1 MDNNKYGYLVIGLLV
16 GVVVAWFFAYTAVN
30 QNNSGMMRMMGMR
43 SFENQKQSYN
53 YSNRMSSMHGGHME
67 EAMDGMMA
75 NLENKTGDSFDSA
88 FIDEM
93 ILHHRGAIEMANL
106 AIHNAKHQE
115 IRDLAKAIIEAQ
127 SKEISTMTEWK
138 AQWYK

>member
-1 MDNNKYGYLVIGLLV
+1 MENKYGYVFIGFLV
-16 GVVVAWFFAYTAVN
+16 GIVVTWFFSYTAVN
-30 QNNSGMMRMMGMR
+30 QNNYGMMRMMGMR
-43 SFENQKQSYN
+43 NYENSKQSSDYDD
-53 YSNRMSSMHGGHME
+53 RMAAMHGGHMDD
-67 EAMDGMMA
+67 AMDGMMA
-75 NLENKTGDSFDSA
+75 NLDNKTGDAFDQA

-115 IRDLAKAIIEAQ
+115 IKDLAEAIIQAQ
-127 SKEISTMTEWK
+127 SKEIDEMSAWK